1 MLKKRAESMNFLRL
15 KVLLLEKMQVVDK
28 LTLLARLALRLALLL
43 EQKTIKMV
51 EIDEEKKRI
60 NHPVHFLS
68 LLFMSLVV

>member
-28 LTLLARLALRLALLL
+28 LTLLGRLALRLALLL

-51 EIDEEKKRI
+51 EIDEEKKEKQLL
-60 NHPVHFLS
+60 VHILS
-68 LLFMSLVV
+68 ILNISLVV